1 MAKNVTI
8 QRIVGVLLHRIK
20 FIILATVVMGL
31 LFFMYSRFV
40 IAPMY
45 STSTMIYVQNY
56 SSSQRANANA
66 DTKSTTP
73 KKADDDTAKKTTNE
87 ENQKIYPADISAS
100 ANLAEICVTLFKNS
114 DEMTALYDGCT
125 VNVDVTDGTF
135 FITITV
141 DGTDAQKCAN
151 VANQLA
157 EKAAEVYNSKFSY
170 GQIGTLRQ
178 AKVPSAPYAPSNTKN
193 MLIGAAIGLI
203 ASCLIS
209 ILIELIDTTIN
220 LRTIFRIS
228 TVFLYLPKFP
238 TLRTRVKEELWLLIL
253 NYLKR
258 KTIKKITDRIF
269 LFPIRA
275 SLQLLSRIR
284 LQELILC
291 SRFPQKKKMLCR
303 NQLLKG

>member
-8 QRIVGVLLHRIK
+8 QRIASVLLHRIK

-56 SSSQRANANA
+56 SSSQRESAN
-66 DTKSTTP
+66 DKSSTT

-125 VNVDVTDGTF
+125 VNVNVTDGTF

-209 ILIELIDTTIN
+209 ILIELIDTTIKSEDDIQDIYGIP
-220 LRTIFRIS
+220 IFAEIPD
-228 TVFLYLPKFP
+228 F
-238 TLRTRVKEELWLLIL
+238 E
-253 NYLKR
+253 
-258 KTIKKITDRIF
+258 
-269 LFPIRA
+269 
-275 SLQLLSRIR
+275 
-284 LQELILC
+284 
-291 SRFPQKKKMLCR
+291 
-303 NQLLKG
+303 NQG

>member
-73 KKADDDTAKKTTNE
+73 SKAADDTTKKTTNE

-125 VNVDVTDGTF
+125 VNVDVT
-135 FITITV
+135 
-141 DGTDAQKCAN
+141 
-151 VANQLA
+151 
-157 EKAAEVYNSKFSY
+157 
-170 GQIGTLRQ
+170 
-178 AKVPSAPYAPSNTKN
+178 
-193 MLIGAAIGLI
+193 
-203 ASCLIS
+203 
-209 ILIELIDTTIN
+209 
-220 LRTIFRIS
+220 
-228 TVFLYLPKFP
+228 
-238 TLRTRVKEELWLLIL
+238 
-253 NYLKR
+253 
-258 KTIKKITDRIF
+258 
-269 LFPIRA
+269 
-275 SLQLLSRIR
+275 
-284 LQELILC
+284 
-291 SRFPQKKKMLCR
+291 
-303 NQLLKG
+303 

>member
-20 FIILATVVMGL
+20 FIILATVVVGL

-66 DTKSTTP
+66 NTKSTTP
-73 KKADDDTAKKTTNE
+73 SKAADDTTKKTTNE
-87 ENQKIYPADISAS
+87 ENPKIYPADISAS

-125 VNVDVTDGTF
+125 VNVDVTEGTF

-209 ILIELIDTTIN
+209 ILI
-220 LRTIFRIS
+220 
-228 TVFLYLPKFP
+228 
-238 TLRTRVKEELWLLIL
+238 
-253 NYLKR
+253 
-258 KTIKKITDRIF
+258 
-269 LFPIRA
+269 
-275 SLQLLSRIR
+275 
-284 LQELILC
+284 
-291 SRFPQKKKMLCR
+291 
-303 NQLLKG
+303 

>member
-56 SSSQRANANA
+56 SSSQRESANDKN
-66 DTKSTTP
+66 STT
-73 KKADDDTAKKTTNE
+73 KKADDDTTKKTTNE

-125 VNVDVTDGTF
+125 VNVDVADGTF

-209 ILIELIDTTIN
+209 ILIELIDTTIKSEDDIQDIYGIP
-220 LRTIFRIS
+220 IFAEIPD
-228 TVFLYLPKFP
+228 F
-238 TLRTRVKEELWLLIL
+238 E
-253 NYLKR
+253 
-258 KTIKKITDRIF
+258 
-269 LFPIRA
+269 
-275 SLQLLSRIR
+275 
-284 LQELILC
+284 
-291 SRFPQKKKMLCR
+291 
-303 NQLLKG
+303 NQG

>member
-8 QRIVGVLLHRIK
+8 QRIVSVLLHRIK

-56 SSSQRANANA
+56 SSSQRESAN
-66 DTKSTTP
+66 DKSSTT

-125 VNVDVTDGTF
+125 VNVNVTDGTF

-209 ILIELIDTTIN
+209 ILIELIDTTEDDIQDIYGIP
-220 LRTIFRIS
+220 IFAEIPD
-228 TVFLYLPKFP
+228 F
-238 TLRTRVKEELWLLIL
+238 E
-253 NYLKR
+253 
-258 KTIKKITDRIF
+258 
-269 LFPIRA
+269 
-275 SLQLLSRIR
+275 
-284 LQELILC
+284 
-291 SRFPQKKKMLCR
+291 
-303 NQLLKG
+303 NQG

>member
-1 MAKNVTI
+1 MNCRHPFAKNQVYYSCYCCNGTAVLYVFTLCNCTDVQHIYHDLCAELQFVTASKC
-8 QRIVGVLLHRIK
+8 QCRHQEYEPSK
-20 FIILATVVMGL
+20 A
-31 LFFMYSRFV
+31 
-40 IAPMY
+40 
-45 STSTMIYVQNY
+45 
-56 SSSQRANANA
+56 
-66 DTKSTTP
+66 
-73 KKADDDTAKKTTNE
+73 ADDTTKKTTNE

-125 VNVDVTDGTF
+125 VNVDVTEGTF

-209 ILIELIDTTIN
+209 ILIELIDTTIKSEDDIQDIYGIP
-220 LRTIFRIS
+220 IFAEIPD
-228 TVFLYLPKFP
+228 F
-238 TLRTRVKEELWLLIL
+238 E
-253 NYLKR
+253 
-258 KTIKKITDRIF
+258 
-269 LFPIRA
+269 
-275 SLQLLSRIR
+275 
-284 LQELILC
+284 
-291 SRFPQKKKMLCR
+291 
-303 NQLLKG
+303 NQG

>member
-8 QRIVGVLLHRIK
+8 QRIVSVLLHRIK

-56 SSSQRANANA
+56 SSSQRESAN
-66 DTKSTTP
+66 DKSSTT
-73 KKADDDTAKKTTNE
+73 KKTDDDTAKKTTNE

-125 VNVDVTDGTF
+125 VNVDVADGTF

-209 ILIELIDTTIN
+209 ILIELIDTTIKSEDDIQDIYGIP
-220 LRTIFRIS
+220 IFAEIPD
-228 TVFLYLPKFP
+228 F
-238 TLRTRVKEELWLLIL
+238 E
-253 NYLKR
+253 
-258 KTIKKITDRIF
+258 
-269 LFPIRA
+269 
-275 SLQLLSRIR
+275 
-284 LQELILC
+284 
-291 SRFPQKKKMLCR
+291 
-303 NQLLKG
+303 NQG

>member
-40 IAPMY
+40 IAQMY

-66 DTKSTTP
+66 NTKSTTP
-73 KKADDDTAKKTTNE
+73 SKAADDTTKKTTNE

-125 VNVDVTDGTF
+125 VNVDVADGTF

-193 MLIGAAIGLI
+193 ILIGAAIGLI

-209 ILIELIDTTIN
+209 ILIELIDTTIKSEDDIQDIYGIP
-220 LRTIFRIS
+220 IFAEIPD
-228 TVFLYLPKFP
+228 F
-238 TLRTRVKEELWLLIL
+238 E
-253 NYLKR
+253 
-258 KTIKKITDRIF
+258 
-269 LFPIRA
+269 
-275 SLQLLSRIR
+275 
-284 LQELILC
+284 
-291 SRFPQKKKMLCR
+291 
-303 NQLLKG
+303 NQG

>member
-8 QRIVGVLLHRIK
+8 QRIVSVLLHRIK

-56 SSSQRANANA
+56 SSSQRESAN
-66 DTKSTTP
+66 TKSTTP
-73 KKADDDTAKKTTNE
+73 SKADDDTTKKTTNE

-141 DGTDAQKCAN
+141 DGKDAQKCAN

-209 ILIELIDTTIN
+209 ILIELIDTTIKSEDDIQDIYGIP
-220 LRTIFRIS
+220 IFAEIPD
-228 TVFLYLPKFP
+228 F
-238 TLRTRVKEELWLLIL
+238 E
-253 NYLKR
+253 
-258 KTIKKITDRIF
+258 
-269 LFPIRA
+269 
-275 SLQLLSRIR
+275 
-284 LQELILC
+284 
-291 SRFPQKKKMLCR
+291 
-303 NQLLKG
+303 NQG

>member
-56 SSSQRANANA
+56 SSSQRESANDKN
-66 DTKSTTP
+66 STT
-73 KKADDDTAKKTTNE
+73 KKAEDDTAKKTTNE

-125 VNVDVTDGTF
+125 VNVDVADGTF

-209 ILIELIDTTIN
+209 ILIELIDTTIKSEDDIQDIYGIP
-220 LRTIFRIS
+220 IFAEIPD
-228 TVFLYLPKFP
+228 F
-238 TLRTRVKEELWLLIL
+238 E
-253 NYLKR
+253 
-258 KTIKKITDRIF
+258 
-269 LFPIRA
+269 
-275 SLQLLSRIR
+275 
-284 LQELILC
+284 
-291 SRFPQKKKMLCR
+291 
-303 NQLLKG
+303 NQG

>member
-56 SSSQRANANA
+56 SSSQRESAN
-66 DTKSTTP
+66 DKSSTT
-73 KKADDDTAKKTTNE
+73 KKADDVTTKKTTNE

-125 VNVDVTDGTF
+125 VNVDVADGTF

-209 ILIELIDTTIN
+209 ILIELIDTTIKSEDDIQDIYGIP
-220 LRTIFRIS
+220 IFAEIPD
-228 TVFLYLPKFP
+228 F
-238 TLRTRVKEELWLLIL
+238 E
-253 NYLKR
+253 
-258 KTIKKITDRIF
+258 
-269 LFPIRA
+269 
-275 SLQLLSRIR
+275 
-284 LQELILC
+284 
-291 SRFPQKKKMLCR
+291 
-303 NQLLKG
+303 NQG

>member
-8 QRIVGVLLHRIK
+8 QRIVSVLLHRIK
-20 FIILATVVMGL
+20 FIILATVVKGL
-31 LFFMYSRFV
+31 LFIMYSRFV

-56 SSSQRANANA
+56 SSSQRESAN
-66 DTKSTTP
+66 DKSSTT

-141 DGTDAQKCAN
+141 DGKDAQKCAN

-209 ILIELIDTTIN
+209 ILIELIDTTIKSEDDIQDIYGIP
-220 LRTIFRIS
+220 IFAEIPD
-228 TVFLYLPKFP
+228 F
-238 TLRTRVKEELWLLIL
+238 E
-253 NYLKR
+253 
-258 KTIKKITDRIF
+258 
-269 LFPIRA
+269 
-275 SLQLLSRIR
+275 
-284 LQELILC
+284 
-291 SRFPQKKKMLCR
+291 
-303 NQLLKG
+303 NQG

>member
-8 QRIVGVLLHRIK
+8 QRIVSVLLHRIK

-56 SSSQRANANA
+56 SSSQRESAN
-66 DTKSTTP
+66 DKSSTT

-114 DEMTALYDGCT
+114 DEMIALYDGCT
-125 VNVDVTDGTF
+125 VNVNVTDGTF

-209 ILIELIDTTIN
+209 ILIELIDTTIKSEDDIQDIYGIP
-220 LRTIFRIS
+220 IFAEIPD
-228 TVFLYLPKFP
+228 F
-238 TLRTRVKEELWLLIL
+238 E
-253 NYLKR
+253 
-258 KTIKKITDRIF
+258 
-269 LFPIRA
+269 
-275 SLQLLSRIR
+275 
-284 LQELILC
+284 
-291 SRFPQKKKMLCR
+291 
-303 NQLLKG
+303 NQG

>member
-40 IAPMY
+40 IAQMY

-66 DTKSTTP
+66 NTKSTTP
-73 KKADDDTAKKTTNE
+73 SKAADDTTKKTTNE

-114 DEMTALYDGCT
+114 DEMTALYDGC
-125 VNVDVTDGTF
+125 TDGTF

-209 ILIELIDTTIN
+209 ILIELIDTTIKSEDDIP
-220 LRTIFRIS
+220 IFAEIPD
-228 TVFLYLPKFP
+228 F
-238 TLRTRVKEELWLLIL
+238 E
-253 NYLKR
+253 
-258 KTIKKITDRIF
+258 
-269 LFPIRA
+269 
-275 SLQLLSRIR
+275 
-284 LQELILC
+284 
-291 SRFPQKKKMLCR
+291 
-303 NQLLKG
+303 NQG

>member
-56 SSSQRANANA
+56 SSSQRADANSKGTTA
-66 DTKSTTP
+66 TKGT
-73 KKADDDTAKKTTNE
+73 DDTKKTTNE

-114 DEMTALYDGCT
+114 DEMTALYDGCN
-125 VNVDVTDGTF
+125 VNVAVTDGTF

-157 EKAAEVYNSKFSY
+157 EKAAEVYKTKFSY
-170 GQIGTLRQ
+170 GQIETLRQ
-178 AKVPSAPYAPSNTKN
+178 ANVPSAPYAPSNTKN
-193 MLIGAAIGLI
+193 MLIGAAIGFI

-209 ILIELIDTTIN
+209 ILIELIDTTIKSEDD
-220 LRTIFRIS
+220 IQDIYGIP
-228 TVFLYLPKFP
+228 VFAEIPDF
-238 TLRTRVKEELWLLIL
+238 E
-253 NYLKR
+253 
-258 KTIKKITDRIF
+258 
-269 LFPIRA
+269 
-275 SLQLLSRIR
+275 
-284 LQELILC
+284 
-291 SRFPQKKKMLCR
+291 
-303 NQLLKG
+303 NQG

>member
-56 SSSQRANANA
+56 SSSQRESAN
-66 DTKSTTP
+66 DKSSTT

-193 MLIGAAIGLI
+193 MLIGVAIGLI

-209 ILIELIDTTIN
+209 ILIELIDTTIKSEDDIQDIYGIP
-220 LRTIFRIS
+220 IFAEIPD
-228 TVFLYLPKFP
+228 F
-238 TLRTRVKEELWLLIL
+238 E
-253 NYLKR
+253 
-258 KTIKKITDRIF
+258 
-269 LFPIRA
+269 
-275 SLQLLSRIR
+275 
-284 LQELILC
+284 
-291 SRFPQKKKMLCR
+291 
-303 NQLLKG
+303 NQG

>member
-56 SSSQRANANA
+56 SSSQRESAN
-66 DTKSTTP
+66 DKSSTT
-73 KKADDDTAKKTTNE
+73 KKADDDTTKKTTNE

-125 VNVDVTDGTF
+125 VNVDVADGTF

-209 ILIELIDTTIN
+209 ILIELIDTTIKSEDDIQDIYGIP
-220 LRTIFRIS
+220 IFAEIPD
-228 TVFLYLPKFP
+228 F
-238 TLRTRVKEELWLLIL
+238 E
-253 NYLKR
+253 
-258 KTIKKITDRIF
+258 
-269 LFPIRA
+269 
-275 SLQLLSRIR
+275 
-284 LQELILC
+284 
-291 SRFPQKKKMLCR
+291 
-303 NQLLKG
+303 NQG